1 MVGLPSSGPVGL
13 EGAQWE
19 AQPGSSATYL
29 LFYYSTIQLCTN
41 LLFYYSTI
49 QLSTNLLF
57 YYSTVHQSSFLLC
70 SLLSTTPSQVYF
82 TIPSVLCQSTVP
94 PIYEYLASTNMPTST
109 MPSQVYYS
117 IPSPPYHAF
126 TLS

>member
-29 LFYYSTIQLCTN
+29 LVYYSTIQLCTN
-41 LLFYYSTI
+41 LLFYYSTV
-49 QLSTNLLF
+49 
-57 YYSTVHQSSFLLC
+57 YQSSFLLC

-94 PIYEYLASTNMPTST
+94 PIYYAHIYYAIPSLLSHPKSTIPPIYMPLIYYTN
-109 MPSQVYYS
+109 PSQY
-117 IPSPPYHAF
+117 PHAF
-126 TLS
+126 TLT